1 MLKQWEKRI
10 IIFQYIYSCLM
21 KHDFNFNN
29 IPDEIKNDQDIY
41 NVVKYALNNFS
52 EIKKI
57 IVSNL
62 NENWNWD
69 RVSEIDLSIIISA
82 YSEYELTKI
91 DRKIIIDQAVVTSKN
106 YSDEKS
112 YKFTNFILDR
122 MLNAKV

>member
-10 IIFQYIYSCLM
+10 IVFQYIYSCLM
-21 KHDFNFNN
+21 KNDFDFNN

-41 NVVKYALNNFS
+41 NVVEYAINNFS

-82 YSEYELTKI
+82 YSEYEVTKI

-112 YKFTNFILDR
+112 YKFINFILDR
-122 MLNAKV
+122 MLNAEV

>member
-69 RVSEIDLSIIISA
+69 RVPEIDLSIIISA

-112 YKFTNFILDR
+112 YKFINFILDR

>member
-10 IIFQYIYSCLM
+10 IIFQYIYPCLM

-82 YSEYELTKI
+82 YSEYQFIKI
-91 DRKIIIDQAVVTSKN
+91 FRKIIIDQAVVTSKN

-112 YKFTNFILDR
+112 YKFINFILDR

>member
-10 IIFQYIYSCLM
+10 IVFQYIYSCLM
-21 KHDFNFNN
+21 KNDFDFNN

-41 NVVKYALNNFS
+41 NVVEYAINNFS

-62 NENWNWD
+62 NDNWNWD

-82 YSEYELTKI
+82 YSEYEVTKI

-112 YKFTNFILDR
+112 YKFINFILDR
-122 MLNAKV
+122 MLNAEV

>member
-112 YKFTNFILDR
+112 YKFINFILDR
-122 MLNAKV
+122 MLNAKA

>member
-82 YSEYELTKI
+82 YSEYEVTKI

-112 YKFTNFILDR
+112 YKFINFILDR
-122 MLNAKV
+122 ILNAKV

>member
-1 MLKQWEKRI
+1 
-10 IIFQYIYSCLM
+10 M

-62 NENWNWD
+62 NEN
-69 RVSEIDLSIIISA
+69 
-82 YSEYELTKI
+82 
-91 DRKIIIDQAVVTSKN
+91 
-106 YSDEKS
+106 
-112 YKFTNFILDR
+112 
-122 MLNAKV
+122 

>member
-21 KHDFNFNN
+21 KHDFDFNN

-112 YKFTNFILDR
+112 YKFINFILDR

>member
-112 YKFTNFILDR
+112 YKFINFILDR

>member
-112 YKFTNFILDR
+112 YKFINFILDR
-122 MLNAKV
+122 MLKAKV